1 MGVYEARGSL
11 AKAMKDLMLRWSETK
26 SDWNDAASARFEKEF
41 LVTLEQDLRTAVA
54 SMDHM
59 AVLLQQ
65 ARHDCE

>member
-1 MGVYEARGSL
+1 MGVYEARGAL
-11 AKAMKDLMLRWSETK
+11 TKAMKDLMMRWNETK

-41 LVTLEQDLRTAVA
+41 LDGVEQDLRSTLSA
-54 SMDHM
+54 MDQM